1 MLIAILGFGSIWTV
15 RPASARREAAYF
27 NTTGILVNGKWR
39 HRSCLYGYI
48 RIDSTIGFQ
57 PVSGNRAIH
66 RTFESE
72 PVCEWQG
79 KRKLFLKR
87 IVAESTPE
95 RYLARL
101 SSRILG
107 WMDRNTQWM
116 CEAGELVSFSE
127 GNGEQEAL
135 VTLPP
140 YGWIRTTNGS
150 FSLQPKHERP
160 WMAQF
165 HRI

>member
-15 RPASARREAAYF
+15 RPASLTRGAAYF

-48 RIDSTIGFQ
+48 RVDSTIGSQ

-79 KRKLFLKR
+79 KRKLFLKNIAGKTR
-87 IVAESTPE
+87 PD
-95 RYLARL
+95 RYLANL
-101 SSRILG
+101 SSGILG
-107 WMDRNTQWM
+107 WVDRDTEWM
-116 CEAGELVSFSE
+116 CEAGELLSFSE

-135 VTLPP
+135 VVLPP
-140 YGWIRTTNGS
+140 YGWIRTANGS

>member
-1 MLIAILGFGSIWTV
+1 VLTAILGFGSIWTV
-15 RPASARREAAYF
+15 RPASSKRGAAYF
-27 NTTGILVNGKWR
+27 NTTGILVSGKWR

-48 RIDSTIGFQ
+48 RMDSTIGFQ
-57 PVSGNRAIH
+57 PVSGHRAIH
-66 RTFESE
+66 RIFESE
-72 PVCEWQG
+72 PVCEWHG
-79 KRKLFLKR
+79 KRRLFLKNIAGKAR
-87 IVAESTPE
+87 PD
-95 RYLARL
+95 RYLANL

-107 WMDRNTQWM
+107 WVDRDTQWM
-116 CEAGELVSFSE
+116 CEAGELLSFSE

-135 VTLPP
+135 VVLPP
-140 YGWIRTTNGS
+140 YGWIRTANGS